1 MAKVNLESQMYK
13 LNELQTELIRGKEQ
27 YEKAIPQYDA
37 LLDIIAKSGR
47 EAELPE
53 NFVET
58 TTEDKGNIQKGLNN
72 INKRLG
78 YIEMLFDKHPFRR
91 RYINNYIKSRSMT
104 LLKISGSAGTRVR
117 LLTVFL
123 YNFIVRFFNT
133 IVSRG

>member
-37 LLDIIAKSGR
+37 LLDIIAKSNR

-78 YIEMLFDKHPFRR
+78 YIEMLFDKAKKNKDVEG
-91 RYINNYIKSRSMT
+91 IVT
-104 LLKISGSAGTRVR
+104 LTMLALGIG
-117 LLTVFL
+117 LTEA
-123 YNFIVRFFNT
+123 NE
-133 IVSRG
+133 